1 MPRRRH
7 ATGFGRGVA
16 AVRLHPAVMNR
27 IGPTGEPAH
36 SHFTGIDT
44 ITRL

>member
-7 ATGFGRGVA
+7 ATGFGMGVA
-16 AVRLHPAVMNR
+16 AVRLHWAVLNR
-27 IGPTGEPAH
+27 IGPTGEPPD